1 MDKLEIPTLTRES
14 TNAIPVKTAMEELDV
29 IADLESQFDETV
41 IDKEGDLKYEY
52 LDPEIDRGLCN
63 EIYQEKLKE
72 VKGFVAINCNNL
84 EGTKALLLRKYRDEF
99 KGRPSDDMEK
109 IEAREMLTN
118 IFGDDFFKTN
128 ELITTGATIEEIK
141 G

>member
-1 MDKLEIPTLTRES
+1 MDELKIPELTRE
-14 TNAIPVKTAMEELDV
+14 TTTVTPVKTAMEELDV
-29 IADLESQFDETV
+29 IADLESQFDETAL
-41 IDKEGDLKYEY
+41 DKEEDLKYEY
-52 LDPEIDRGLCN
+52 LDPEIDRDLCN
-63 EIYQEKLKE
+63 KIYQDKLKE
-72 VKGFVAINCNNL
+72 VKGFVSINCNNL
-84 EGTKALLLRKYRDEF
+84 EGTKALLLRKYKEEF

-128 ELITTGATIEEIK
+128 ELITTGATLEEIK